1 MKIKLLTL
9 VAGLVLATM
18 ASAAPLVINGTLS
31 SSDPTLNNRSY
42 DAYSFTVSQN
52 SFYRLETTA
61 ANLFPS
67 VFGPTDTTLF
77 LYAGSFNPLAPNTNL
92 IASDDDNGAALLS
105 RIGIDLNAN
114 TQYIVLVSSFSSF
127 AQGTYTLEIEGRQ
140 GSPRLNNSPVPEPG
154 TYALLLTGALGLAVL
169 KRRRA

>member
-31 SSDPTLNNRSY
+31 SSDPTLNTRFY
-42 DAYSFTVSQN
+42 DTYSFTVSQN

-61 ANLFPS
+61 ANLSPGNPF
-67 VFGPTDTTLF
+67 DTLLS
-77 LYAGSFNPLAPNTNL
+77 LYSGSFNPQAPNTNR
-92 IASDDDNGAALLS
+92 IAADDDGGVGLLS
-105 RIGIDLNAN
+105 RIGINLSAN
-114 TQYIVLVSSFSSF
+114 TNYIVVVSSFNSL
-127 AQGTYTLEIEGRQ
+127 AQGTYTLEIEGRE
-140 GSPRLNNSPVPEPG
+140 GRATLNNSPVPEPG